1 MFLSDPN
8 IGEWGYIIPKDISC
22 ETNETL
28 VINKKP
34 KSTKFKFE
42 VKYIPNQNYFIS
54 ARDI

>member
-1 MFLSDPN
+1 MGLYYTS
-8 IGEWGYIIPKDISC
+8 KDISC

-42 VKYIPNQNYFIS
+42 VKYIPNQNYFS